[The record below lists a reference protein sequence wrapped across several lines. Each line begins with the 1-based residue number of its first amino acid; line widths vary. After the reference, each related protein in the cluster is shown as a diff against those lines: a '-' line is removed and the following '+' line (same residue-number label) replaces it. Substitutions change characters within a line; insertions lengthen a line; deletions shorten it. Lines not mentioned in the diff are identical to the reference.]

1 MKKLYILAVGL
12 LGLASSA
19 WAQTPQQHLRI
30 QVSFEGNGRH
40 LERAIETIEA
50 VNVVHTASTVD
61 YQAGQSVTLLPGF
74 EAKTGSLFSAS
85 IKPISVKEGDIALKL
100 SASPNPFEQST
111 TIQYYLPADGKVNV
125 WVIDAQGKVVEHLV
139 NEETQPAGVHKM
151 EWKPAA
157 AGSGVYIPMVEA
169 NGQRANTRVVKK

>member
-1 MKKLYILAVGL
+1 MRTFITLAMSL
-12 LGLASSA
+12 LSAIA
-19 WAQTPQQHLRI
+19 WAQTPRQHLRI

-40 LERAIETIEA
+40 VEQAVETIEA

-61 YQAGQSVTLLPGF
+61 YQAGQSITLLPGF

-85 IKPISVKEGDIALKL
+85 IKPISGKEGDIALKL
-100 SASPNPFEQST
+100 LASPNPFEQST

-125 WVIDAQGKVVEHLV
+125 WVIDAQGKMVDQLV
-139 NEETQPAGVHKM
+139 NEETQAAGVHKM

-157 AGSGVYIPMVEA
+157 AGSGVYMPMVEA